1 MIELRRLKSKTGYLK
16 AKNDNSVY
24 NYEIYLSILDK
35 VENYEEISKEEYLKL
50 KEENENYAN
59 RHEIKELDNK

>member
-24 NYEIYLSILDK
+24 DYEIYLGVLDK
-35 VENYEEISKEEYLKL
+35 VENIK
-50 KEENENYAN
+50 NYSIAFQGKKCKV
-59 RHEIKELDNK
+59 IG